1 MQQGVSVVVNPGAG
15 VSPSDSYL
23 DDLEIA
29 LKEADVNASVDIV
42 RSGHDLDAIV
52 QTAVGGDSQIIVA
65 VGGDGTV
72 SAVAQAVLENEKVLA
87 IIPRG
92 TLNHFAKDL
101 GIPLDSVDALKVI
114 KNGIEKRVDVGE
126 VNGRFFINNSSIG
139 LYPRIVWK
147 RERQQR
153 LGRGKWWSAAW
164 ATWQLFLLSPF
175 SEVTLDVNG
184 KVLRRK
190 TPFVFIGNNEYE
202 IDIYNI
208 GRRIKLDTG
217 CLSVY
222 LMRRSGRMGL
232 LLLVIHT
239 LFGRL
244 KELKDFENFKT
255 SHLSIVTRKTRTLVA
270 IDGEVAVMET
280 PLEYRIHPKKLR
292 VLVPR
297 SED

>member
-1 MQQGVSVVVNPGAG
+1 MRAG
-15 VSPSDSYL
+15 VSPADSYL
-23 DDLEIA
+23 NDLESA
-29 LKEADVNASVDIV
+29 LRDFEIDAAIHIIRSRADLSTVV
-42 RSGHDLDAIV
+42 RQA
-52 QTAVGGDSQIIVA
+52 ANGDSHVIVA
-65 VGGDGTV
+65 VGGDGTA
-72 SAVAQAVLENEKVLA
+72 SAVAHAVLENDKILA

-92 TLNHFAKDL
+92 TLNHFSKDL
-101 GIPLDSVDALKVI
+101 GIPLDLFDAVNVI
-114 KNGIEKRVDVGE
+114 TNGIEKRVDVGE

-139 LYPRIVWK
+139 LYPRIVRK
-147 RERQQR
+147 REQQQR

-164 ATWQLFLLSPF
+164 AAWRLFLLSPF
-175 SEVTLDVNG
+175 SEITLDLNG

-208 GRRIKLDTG
+208 GRRIELDTG

-222 LMRRSGRMGL
+222 LLRRSGRMGL

-239 LFGRL
+239 IFGRL
-244 KELKDFENFKT
+244 KELKDFESFKT
-255 SHLSIVTRKTRTLVA
+255 SNLSIITRKTRALVA